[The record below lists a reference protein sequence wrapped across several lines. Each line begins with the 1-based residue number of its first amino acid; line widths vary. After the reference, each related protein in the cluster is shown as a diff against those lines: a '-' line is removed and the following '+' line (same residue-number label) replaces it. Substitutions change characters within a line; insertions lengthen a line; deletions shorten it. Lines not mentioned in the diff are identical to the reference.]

1 MNDPSGQGIG
11 HYVRDQRRRMG
22 MTQVE
27 LAERIGMSQRW
38 VSEVE
43 RGLVV
48 VPRQENMLALA
59 RVFSVAVEDL
69 YVAAGV
75 ASSQEGARRVIA
87 VLGSPDSGDR
97 TLDLLMDGA
106 RKLTPD
112 GRRALLKHLEAIAE
126 LDRLYNEDRRRDGP

>member
-1 MNDPSGQGIG
+1 MNHPSGQGIG